1 LGELFR
7 HKPNAQYVRDNNNN
21 NKGTNK
27 MKIANVV
34 EAEKAA
40 EKEAAEDCGS
50 VLEIVAEVSAP
61 AIYES
66 QELQAYRE
74 VVGQI
79 RTAALAIVADAETA
93 KGRKELRSVA
103 YAVARS
109 KTTLDNMGKELV
121 AHLKEKAKRVDLIR
135 KGIRDELDDLKNEV
149 LAPVDVWDA
158 RVRAVEQRIE
168 QIRNL
173 GDVRIDES
181 ADAIRVRLMRLEE
194 LNEQEFDDMGR
205 GEELAGEV
213 ATVRPLLVSA
223 IREKEQREAEQ
234 AELAKL
240 REEKAKRDAE
250 EARAKAE
257 AERKARE
264 QQIAAEAAERAK
276 AEARAAQEAAELRAK
291 EAEERAAKLE
301 AERLTTKHVPARSAI
316 NKIRIIEDALMD
328 EFVWL
333 MPERAKEIAVFIY
346 DGKLPGVEVIEG

>member
-1 LGELFR
+1 
-7 HKPNAQYVRDNNNN
+7 
-21 NKGTNK
+21 

-34 EAEKAA
+34 EAAEAA
-40 EKEAAEDCGS
+40 EKEAAEECGS

-66 QELQAYRE
+66 KELQAYRE
-74 VVGQI
+74 VVGQV

-121 AHLKEKAKRVDLIR
+121 SDLKEKAKRVDLIR
-135 KGIRDELDDLKNEV
+135 KGIRDELDALKSEV
-149 LAPVDVWDA
+149 LAPVDAWDA
-158 RVRAVEQRIE
+158 RVRAVEQRID

-194 LNEQEFDDMGR
+194 LHDQEFDDMGR

-213 ATVRPLLVSA
+213 ATVRTLLVSA

-234 AELAKL
+234 AELARL

-257 AERKARE
+257 QARIARE
-264 QQIAAEAAERAK
+264 QAI
-276 AEARAAQEAAELRAK
+276 AK
-291 EAEERAAKLE
+291 EAADKARAEIMQASQKPAAK
-301 AERLTTKHVPARSAI
+301 SAPHHSSRI
-316 NKIRIIEDALMD
+316 IHHSSDITNHSSRIIEDALMD
-328 EFVWL
+328 EFAWL
-333 MPERAKEIAVFIY
+333 MPEHAKAIAAFICS
-346 DGKLPGVEVIEG
+346 GNLPGVEVSA